1 MKIKAGNIIERLNER
16 KYNAANGASKL
27 FKDKI
32 HKAYLRKKEIFG
44 WLFEGRDTIDIE
56 LSKEQIR
63 KIVDSHKDTVLI
75 KHLLLDIGDSNKH
88 DISNNSFMIK
98 KNLYKISRYIPKY
111 IKELNKK
118 VDIQYFDLFKEL
130 EKQHIEFMENQTYE
144 SFNKIQN
151 IKAKLDTLPC
161 YIPQLNLQQYYSDI
175 KTGSGILTLLPEDLI
190 TCSTNSSFSS
200 CLREYGEYHEGV
212 YQYALD
218 ECSFM
223 AVIRQNDKNIGRQFI
238 FVDGLNI
245 SFGKVYGQ
253 IDSQT
258 KENIRSLVCT
268 KLAKF
273 HKIPNT
279 WEHVY
284 ENLSSCNIVGAGG
297 SVSAGRFGYVDGA
310 QIMKSRHK
318 SEGKDW
324 DLVRF
329 NFPVPIYFNGKQMK
343 SRAKQCTE
351 CGKVIDGDSTVV
363 EGRRVCIDCYTK
375 LAGACS
381 NCSNRYFKQNMKTI
395 GPHKLKL
402 CEKCFTN
409 KYIEC
414 EKCKSPVLR
423 GETIRIGVKNVCSKC
438 AKIKEAP
445 KKPSITTGH
454 TYSEQDILNW

>member
-118 VDIQYFDLFKEL
+118 IDIQYFDLFKEL

-175 KTGSGILTLLPEDLI
+175 KTGNGILTLLPEDLI

-212 YQYALD
+212 YQYVLD

-258 KENIRSLVCT
+258 KENIR
-268 KLAKF
+268 
-273 HKIPNT
+273 
-279 WEHVY
+279 Y
-284 ENLSSCNIVGAGG
+284 
-297 SVSAGRFGYVDGA
+297 
-310 QIMKSRHK
+310 
-318 SEGKDW
+318 
-324 DLVRF
+324 
-329 NFPVPIYFNGKQMK
+329 
-343 SRAKQCTE
+343 
-351 CGKVIDGDSTVV
+351 
-363 EGRRVCIDCYTK
+363 
-375 LAGACS
+375 
-381 NCSNRYFKQNMKTI
+381 
-395 GPHKLKL
+395 
-402 CEKCFTN
+402 N
-409 KYIEC
+409 KY
-414 EKCKSPVLR
+414 
-423 GETIRIGVKNVCSKC
+423 
-438 AKIKEAP
+438 
-445 KKPSITTGH
+445 
-454 TYSEQDILNW
+454 